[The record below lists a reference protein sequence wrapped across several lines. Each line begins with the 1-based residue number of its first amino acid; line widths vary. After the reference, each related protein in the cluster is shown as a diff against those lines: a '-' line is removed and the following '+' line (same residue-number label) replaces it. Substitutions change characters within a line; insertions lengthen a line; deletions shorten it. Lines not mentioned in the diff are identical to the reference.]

1 MRGVGNTNPQEA
13 MTYNYWFV
21 VLRLLKLG
29 ISWDAVLE
37 FSEAEVNTI
46 LGVQAALD
54 EQQNEQSVRE
64 SARGNINP
72 SMMGL

>member
-1 MRGVGNTNPQEA
+1 
-13 MTYNYWFV
+13 MTYNYWFI

-29 ISWDAVLE
+29 ISWDTVLE

-54 EQQNEQSVRE
+54 EHQNEQSARE
-64 SARGNINP
+64 SAKGNINP